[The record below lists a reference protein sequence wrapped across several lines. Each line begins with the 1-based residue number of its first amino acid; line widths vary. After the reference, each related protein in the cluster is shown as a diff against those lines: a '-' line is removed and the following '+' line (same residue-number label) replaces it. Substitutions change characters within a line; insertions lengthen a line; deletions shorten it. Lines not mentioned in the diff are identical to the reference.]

1 MLNLC
6 LHVLLLLPLGVASL
20 SDNCTG
26 LSTDPRHNIELGH
39 KGSGVWLH
47 ALELTDLQ
55 AAVFLGRA
63 DCVEEL
69 VADPAS
75 ESWNIAPR
83 ANIDRALHM
92 ASRGVRD
99 YLHKTHGAP
108 PPPENEL
115 RRWLFLWR
123 WAVKKRWCPVYEILF
138 RAGAEVRPDWRDDP
152 YAFMVEE
159 FRGPICGFTKG
170 SGEL

>member
-1 MLNLC
+1 M
-6 LHVLLLLPLGVASL
+6 
-20 SDNCTG
+20 
-26 LSTDPRHNIELGH
+26 
-39 KGSGVWLH
+39 
-47 ALELTDLQ
+47 Q

-83 ANIDRALHM
+83 ANIDRALIL
-92 ASRGVRD
+92 ASRGVKD

-115 RRWLFLWR
+115 RRWLSLWR
-123 WAVKKRWCPVYEILF
+123 WAVKKRWCPVYEALF

-152 YAFMVEE
+152 YAFMVDE
-159 FRGPICGFTKG
+159 FRGPICGFTEG

>member
-1 MLNLC
+1 MMLNLC

-26 LSTDPRHNIELGH
+26 LSTDPRHNIEVGH

-69 VADPAS
+69 VADGAM
-75 ESWNIAPR
+75 NID
-83 ANIDRALHM
+83 IDRALHM

-108 PPPENEL
+108 RPPENEL

-123 WAVKKRWCPVYEILF
+123 WAVKKRWCPVYEVLF
-138 RAGAEVRPDWRDDP
+138 RAGAVVRPDWRDDP
-152 YAFMVEE
+152 YAFMVDE
-159 FRGPICGFTKG
+159 FRGPICGFTEG

>member
-1 MLNLC
+1 MCFLFDR
-6 LHVLLLLPLGVASL
+6 VDGVGWGIGRL
-20 SDNCTG
+20 SVV
-26 LSTDPRHNIELGH
+26 SSSI
-39 KGSGVWLH
+39 
-47 ALELTDLQ
+47 
-55 AAVFLGRA
+55 GRA
-63 DCVEEL
+63 GCVEEL

-115 RRWLFLWR
+115 RQWLFLWR
-123 WAVKKRWCPVYEILF
+123 WAVKKRWCPVYEVLF
-138 RAGAEVRPDWRDDP
+138 RAGAVVRPDWRDDP

-159 FRGPICGFTKG
+159 FRGPICGFTEG

>member
-1 MLNLC
+1 MSAALFLT
-6 LHVLLLLPLGVASL
+6 LFLSL
-20 SDNCTG
+20 SSARATRTR
-26 LSTDPRHNIELGH
+26 LFSKPKAAPKRSTRSENFFRVHCWIV
-39 KGSGVWLH
+39 S
-47 ALELTDLQ
+47 DLQ
-55 AAVFLGRA
+55 VAVFLGRA

-115 RRWLFLWR
+115 RRWLFVWR
-123 WAVKKRWCPVYEILF
+123 WAVKKRWCPVYEVLF

>member
-1 MLNLC
+1 M
-6 LHVLLLLPLGVASL
+6 
-20 SDNCTG
+20 
-26 LSTDPRHNIELGH
+26 
-39 KGSGVWLH
+39 
-47 ALELTDLQ
+47 
-55 AAVFLGRA
+55 AVFLGRA
-63 DCVEEL
+63 DCVESL

-75 ESWNIAPR
+75 ESWNIAPQ

-115 RRWLFLWR
+115 RQWLFLWR

-159 FRGPICGFTKG
+159 FRGPICGFTEG